1 MYSQVT
7 NLITEKLTQQTIN
20 SKIDLD
26 YEENSPKWASWAVGF
41 FSLASGNV
49 AGIILAGAGFDW
61 KNILVNYLGVI
72 GVSSF
77 LLLLSGGLLASV
89 GIWAIPIL
97 GLGVG
102 AVQVEQARKDFMK
115 VIQKEFIK
123 YLPQVA
129 NEQQETMYE
138 IVNKCF
144 DSYEAEI
151 LKQINNDID
160 ARKSELDNLLQ
171 QKESQEIN
179 REKEVERLHK
189 LDNSALS
196 EKQNI
201 ESIYE
206 NLLSSSV

>member
-1 MYSQVT
+1 
-7 NLITEKLTQQTIN
+7 
-20 SKIDLD
+20 
-26 YEENSPKWASWAVGF
+26 
-41 FSLASGNV
+41 
-49 AGIILAGAGFDW
+49 
-61 KNILVNYLGVI
+61 
-72 GVSSF
+72 
-77 LLLLSGGLLASV
+77 
-89 GIWAIPIL
+89 L

-179 REKEVERLHK
+179 REKEVERLQN
-189 LDNSALS
+189 LDNNALS